1 MQCSNAVM
9 CQSSND
15 ATAYYSLWGE
25 FSKVLA
31 SLLSSVTFPVPVTS
45 SVTVKRTLVLTLV
58 GEMYSEQRSVIFKV
72 FVFIDMKKHKAK

>member
-1 MQCSNAVM
+1 M

-58 GEMYSEQRSVIFKV
+58 GGMYSEQRSVIFKV
-72 FVFIDMKKHKAK
+72 FVFIDMKKHILQAK